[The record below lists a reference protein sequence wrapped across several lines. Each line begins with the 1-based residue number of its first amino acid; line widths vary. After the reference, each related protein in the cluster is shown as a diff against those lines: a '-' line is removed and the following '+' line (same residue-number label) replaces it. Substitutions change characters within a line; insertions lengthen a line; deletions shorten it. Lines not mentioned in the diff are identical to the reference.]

1 MKRALL
7 TLMAMLPLI
16 SCSGKDLPNEEN
28 SNNSETPNTETS
40 MKIQVTDGSHTVV
53 FELNDTP
60 VAKSLYDQLPITVDV
75 ENYSSNEKIFYP
87 PTALSVTG
95 GVEGDC
101 PVGTLAY
108 FSPWK
113 NVVMYYGAASRY
125 SGLYL
130 LGSAIEGKDLI
141 KNLTGRITVSKQQ
154 P

>member
-1 MKRALL
+1 MKRVLL
-7 TLMAMLPLI
+7 TLLAMLPLI
-16 SCSGKDLPNEEN
+16 SCSGKDLPDEDNG
-28 SNNSETPNTETS
+28 NNGETPQTEIS

-75 ENYSSNEKIFYP
+75 ENYSNNERIFYP
-87 PTALSVTG
+87 PTALSTSG
-95 GVEGDC
+95 GKEGDC

-130 LGSAIEGKDLI
+130 LGSATEGKDQI
-141 KNLTGRITVSKQQ
+141 KNLSGKITVSKQ
-154 P
+154 

>member
-1 MKRALL
+1 MKRILL
-7 TLMAMLPLI
+7 TLLAMLPLI
-16 SCSGKDLPNEEN
+16 SCSGKDLPDEDNG
-28 SNNSETPNTETS
+28 NNGETPQTETS

-87 PTALSVTG
+87 PTALSTSG
-95 GVEGDC
+95 GKEGDC

-130 LGSAIEGKDLI
+130 LGSAIEGKDQI
-141 KNLTGRITVSKQQ
+141 KNLSGKITVSKQ
-154 P
+154 